1 MRKAGRKSGFSF
13 FIVFFPQIVAD
24 TSIHSSFIIYHS
36 VSVGPCVYYYSGFF
50 WHSIKLYLCLFNN
63 LLIVIMNLYNLI
75 IQDKEQVNLNEVF
88 LNANNKEQLTQ
99 LIKEH
104 TYVKELQEYGLPVNH
119 KILLEG
125 SSGCGKTMT
134 AKAIANALGKNIII
148 LNLSNIVSSRI
159 GETSQNIKM
168 IFDKAA
174 RERSVLFLDELD
186 QIGKARGSD
195 DKDVGEM
202 RRLVNTLIQLIDY
215 YPENALLICAT
226 NHPEIIDTALLR
238 RFQLKINY
246 EMPSAEIL
254 DTYYDQ
260 LLAQFTEEMRI
271 VERKY
276 SISFAEAKDYALT
289 AVKAAL
295 IKKLEA
301 KETLAS

>member
-1 MRKAGRKSGFSF
+1 
-13 FIVFFPQIVAD
+13 
-24 TSIHSSFIIYHS
+24 
-36 VSVGPCVYYYSGFF
+36 
-50 WHSIKLYLCLFNN
+50 
-63 LLIVIMNLYNLI
+63 MNLYNLI
-75 IQDKEQVNLNEVF
+75 IQDKEEVTLNEVF
-88 LNANNKEQLTQ
+88 LDKNNNEHLVQ
-99 LIKEH
+99 LIKEN
-104 TYVKELQEYGLPVNH
+104 TYVKELQEYGLPANN
-119 KILLEG
+119 KILLQG

-215 YPENALLICAT
+215 YPENSLLICAT

-254 DTYYDQ
+254 YTFYDQ
-260 LLAQFTEEMRI
+260 LLGRFPEDMRT

-276 SISFAEAKDYALT
+276 SISFAEAKDHALT
-289 AVKAAL
+289 AVKAA
-295 IKKLEA
+295 
-301 KETLAS
+301 

>member
-1 MRKAGRKSGFSF
+1 
-13 FIVFFPQIVAD
+13 
-24 TSIHSSFIIYHS
+24 
-36 VSVGPCVYYYSGFF
+36 
-50 WHSIKLYLCLFNN
+50 
-63 LLIVIMNLYNLI
+63 MNLYNLI
-75 IQDKEQVNLNEVF
+75 IQDKEQVSLNDVF
-88 LNANNKEQLTQ
+88 LNKNNRDQLVQ

-104 TYVKELQEYGLPVNH
+104 TYSKELQEYGLPVNH
-119 KILLEG
+119 KILLQG

-202 RRLVNTLIQLIDY
+202 RRLVNTLLQLIDY
-215 YPENALLICAT
+215 YPENALLLCAT

-238 RFQLKINY
+238 RFQLRINY
-246 EMPSAEIL
+246 EMPSNEFL
-254 DTYYDQ
+254 DTFYDT
-260 LLAQFTEEMRI
+260 LLSGFPEDMRTI
-271 VERKY
+271 ERKY
-276 SISFAEAKDYALT
+276 SISFAEAKDHALT
-289 AVKAAL
+289 AVKTAL
-295 IKKLEA
+295 ILKLEA
-301 KETLAS
+301 KETIQS

>member
-1 MRKAGRKSGFSF
+1 MSVVRIIF
-13 FIVFFPQIVAD
+13 QI
-24 TSIHSSFIIYHS
+24 
-36 VSVGPCVYYYSGFF
+36 
-50 WHSIKLYLCLFNN
+50 N
-63 LLIVIMNLYNLI
+63 MNLYNLI
-75 IQDKEQVNLNEVF
+75 IQDKEQVGLHDVF
-88 LNANNKEQLTQ
+88 LDAHNREQLVQ

-104 TYVKELQEYGLPVNH
+104 TYVKELQEYGLPVNN
-119 KILLEG
+119 KILLQG
-125 SSGCGKTMT
+125 NSGCGKTMT

-215 YPENALLICAT
+215 YPENALLLCAT

-246 EMPSAEIL
+246 TMPSAEFL
-254 DTYYDQ
+254 DTFYDD
-260 LLAQFTEEMRI
+260 LLSKFPEEFQNI
-271 VERKY
+271 ERKY
-276 SISFAEAKDYALT
+276 EISFAEAKDYALT
-289 AVKAAL
+289 SVKSSL
-295 IKKLEA
+295 IKKLESQ
-301 KETLAS
+301 KISQS

>member
-1 MRKAGRKSGFSF
+1 
-13 FIVFFPQIVAD
+13 
-24 TSIHSSFIIYHS
+24 
-36 VSVGPCVYYYSGFF
+36 
-50 WHSIKLYLCLFNN
+50 
-63 LLIVIMNLYNLI
+63 MNLYNLI
-75 IQDKEQVNLNEVF
+75 IQDKEEIALDDVF
-88 LNANNKEQLTQ
+88 LDVRNKELVTQ
-99 LIKEH
+99 LIKEN
-104 TYVKELQEYGLPVNH
+104 TYARELQEYGLPVNN
-119 KILLEG
+119 KVLLQG

-134 AKAIANALGKNIII
+134 AKAVAHSLGKNIII

-215 YPENALLICAT
+215 FPENALLLCAT

-246 EMPSAEIL
+246 EMPSKEFL
-254 DTYYDQ
+254 DLFYDNV
-260 LLAQFTEEMRI
+260 LSKFPVDLRDI
-271 VERKY
+271 VRKY
-276 SISFAEAKDYALT
+276 NISFAEAKDYAFT
-289 AVKAAL
+289 VVKGNL
-295 IKKLEA
+295 IKKLE
-301 KETLAS
+301 ENII

>member
-1 MRKAGRKSGFSF
+1 
-13 FIVFFPQIVAD
+13 
-24 TSIHSSFIIYHS
+24 
-36 VSVGPCVYYYSGFF
+36 
-50 WHSIKLYLCLFNN
+50 
-63 LLIVIMNLYNLI
+63 MNLYNLI
-75 IQDKEQVNLNEVF
+75 IQDKEEIDLNDVF
-88 LNANNKEQLTQ
+88 LEDHNKEQLIQ
-99 LIKEH
+99 LIKEN
-104 TYVKELQEYGLPVNH
+104 TYVAELQKYGLPVNN
-119 KILLEG
+119 KVLLQG

-215 YPENALLICAT
+215 YPENAMLLCAT
-226 NHPEIIDTALLR
+226 NHPEIIDTALIR

-246 EMPSAEIL
+246 EMPSKDFL
-254 DTYYDQ
+254 DSFYDQ
-260 LLAQFTEEMRI
+260 LLAKFPDDLSIMK
-271 VERKY
+271 RKY
-276 SISFAEAKDYALT
+276 AVSFAEAKDYAFT
-289 AVKAAL
+289 VVKNNL
-295 IKKLEA
+295 IKKLEN
-301 KETLAS
+301 TNSL

>member
-1 MRKAGRKSGFSF
+1 
-13 FIVFFPQIVAD
+13 
-24 TSIHSSFIIYHS
+24 
-36 VSVGPCVYYYSGFF
+36 
-50 WHSIKLYLCLFNN
+50 
-63 LLIVIMNLYNLI
+63 MNLYNLI
-75 IQDKEQVNLNEVF
+75 IQDKEEISLNDVF
-88 LNANNKEQLTQ
+88 LAPENKEQFVQ

-104 TYVKELQEYGLPVNH
+104 TYITELQQYGLPVNN
-119 KILLEG
+119 KILLQG
-125 SSGCGKTMT
+125 SSGCGKTMS

-168 IFDKAA
+168 IFDKAS

-215 YPENALLICAT
+215 YPENALLLCAT

-246 EMPSAEIL
+246 EMPSKVFL
-254 DTYYDQ
+254 DNFYDN
-260 LLAQFTEEMRI
+260 LLSKFPEDLTHF
-271 VERKY
+271 ERKY
-276 SISFAEAKDYALT
+276 DISFAEAKDYAFT
-289 AVKAAL
+289 IVKRNL
-295 IKKLEA
+295 IKKLESQEV
-301 KETLAS
+301 KS

>member
-1 MRKAGRKSGFSF
+1 
-13 FIVFFPQIVAD
+13 
-24 TSIHSSFIIYHS
+24 
-36 VSVGPCVYYYSGFF
+36 
-50 WHSIKLYLCLFNN
+50 
-63 LLIVIMNLYNLI
+63 MNLYNLI

-88 LNANNKEQLTQ
+88 LGTNNRDQLLQ

-104 TYVKELQEYGLPVNH
+104 TYIKELQEYGLPVNN
-119 KILLEG
+119 KILLQG

-134 AKAIANALGKNIII
+134 AKAVANALGKNIMI

-168 IFDKAA
+168 IFDKAG
-174 RERSVLFLDELD
+174 REKSVLFLDELD

-215 YPENALLICAT
+215 YPEHSLLLCAT

-246 EMPSAEIL
+246 EMPSKEFL
-254 DTYYDQ
+254 DAYYDQ
-260 LLAQFTEEMRI
+260 LLGKFPEEMRN

-276 SISFAEAKDYALT
+276 SVSFAEAKDYALT
-289 AVKAAL
+289 SVKAKL
-295 IKKLEA
+295 INKLEA
-301 KETLAS
+301 KETAAS

>member
-1 MRKAGRKSGFSF
+1 
-13 FIVFFPQIVAD
+13 
-24 TSIHSSFIIYHS
+24 
-36 VSVGPCVYYYSGFF
+36 
-50 WHSIKLYLCLFNN
+50 
-63 LLIVIMNLYNLI
+63 MNLYNLI
-75 IQDKEQVNLNEVF
+75 IQDKEEIALKDVF
-88 LNANNKEQLTQ
+88 LDTRNKELITQ
-99 LIKEH
+99 LIKEN
-104 TYVKELQEYGLPVNH
+104 TYARELQEYGLPVNN
-119 KILLEG
+119 KVLLQG

-134 AKAIANALGKNIII
+134 AKAVANELGKNIII

-238 RFQLKINY
+238 RFQLTINY
-246 EMPSAEIL
+246 EMPSEEFL
-254 DTYYDQ
+254 DSFYNQ
-260 LLAQFTEEMRI
+260 LLSKFPDDLKNI
-271 VERKY
+271 DRKY
-276 SISFAEAKDYALT
+276 NISFAEAKDYAFT
-289 AVKAAL
+289 VVKGNL
-295 IKKLEA
+295 IKKLEGE
-301 KETLAS
+301 K

>member
-1 MRKAGRKSGFSF
+1 
-13 FIVFFPQIVAD
+13 
-24 TSIHSSFIIYHS
+24 
-36 VSVGPCVYYYSGFF
+36 
-50 WHSIKLYLCLFNN
+50 
-63 LLIVIMNLYNLI
+63 MNLYNLI
-75 IQDKEQVNLNEVF
+75 IQDKEEIALDDVF
-88 LNANNKEQLTQ
+88 LDVRNKELVTQ
-99 LIKEH
+99 LIKEN
-104 TYVKELQEYGLPVNH
+104 TYARELQEYGLPVNN
-119 KILLEG
+119 KVLLQG

-134 AKAIANALGKNIII
+134 AKAVAHSLGKNIII

-215 YPENALLICAT
+215 FPENALLLCAT

-246 EMPSAEIL
+246 EMPSKEFLDLFYDNIL
-254 DTYYDQ
+254 GKFPVDLRD
-260 LLAQFTEEMRI
+260 I
-271 VERKY
+271 VRKY
-276 SISFAEAKDYALT
+276 NISFAEAKDYAFT
-289 AVKAAL
+289 VVKGNL
-295 IKKLEA
+295 IKKLEG
-301 KETLAS
+301 KNINQLQ